1 MPACT
6 PFTHRAEE
14 NAKIA
19 VFRPLGGAE
28 TVIRASLS
36 VILVRCVRFLRL
48 IFASGKKELE
58 VMLRKIRLTLAVLF
72 FVGITLLFLDFTGT
86 VHAWLGWM
94 AKIQFLPALLA
105 VNAGVVVFLI
115 LLTLV
120 CGRVYCSVICPLG
133 VMQDAVAWL
142 GKKQR
147 KNRYSYSP
155 ALSWLRYGVLVVFIV
170 ALVAG
175 VGSLAALLAPYS
187 SYGRIANNLFAPV
200 YGWGNNLLAYLAERA
215 DSYAFYG
222 TDVWL
227 KSLPTFLIAL
237 LTFVVIGILAW
248 RNGRTYCNTICPVG
262 TVLGFLARWAWLKP
276 VIDTDKCVNCKLC
289 ARNCKAAC
297 IDIANHRIDYS
308 RCVACMDCI
317 GKCHKGAISYRH
329 SPSQALPRKEREN
342 VKPDSQS
349 SPTGE
354 VERAARR
361 SFLTATALVATTVAL
376 KAQEKKVDG
385 GLAVIEDKKIPE
397 RKTPIVPPGARSLR
411 HFAQH
416 CTACQLCVS
425 VCPNGVLR
433 PSTDPLRLMQPEMS
447 YERGYCR
454 PECGRC
460 AEVCPTD
467 AIHLTDLAEKSATQ
481 IGRAVWV
488 KKNCVPLTDG
498 VECGNCARHCPS
510 GAIQMVPS
518 EAGNADSPKI
528 PAVNVER
535 CIGCGACENLCP
547 ARPFSAI
554 YVEGNEVHREL

>member
-1 MPACT
+1 MPACI

-14 NAKIA
+14 NARIA
-19 VFRPLGGAE
+19 VCKPVEGAE

-36 VILVRCVRFLRL
+36 VILVKCIRLLRL
-48 IFASGKKELE
+48 TFASGKKELE

-147 KNRYSYSP
+147 KNCYSYSP
-155 ALSWLRYGVLVVFIV
+155 ALSWLRYGVLAVFIV

-237 LTFVVIGILAW
+237 LTFIVIGVLAW

-262 TVLGFLARWAWLKP
+262 TVLGFLARWSWLKP
-276 VIDTDKCVNCKLC
+276 VIDTDKCVGCKLC
-289 ARNCKAAC
+289 AKSCKAAC

-329 SPSQALPRKEREN
+329 VPLRSFGKGKTSQREGQNISLAKEEKTN
-342 VKPDSQS
+342 GS
-349 SPTGE
+349 
-354 VERAARR
+354 RR
-361 SFLTATALVATTVAL
+361 SFLTATALMATTVAL

-385 GLAVIEDKKIPE
+385 GLAVIEDKKIPK

-488 KKNCVPLTDG
+488 RENCVPLTDG

-518 EAGNADSPKI
+518 EAGNPASPKI
-528 PAVNVER
+528 PVVNVER